1 MFHKI
6 SKFLKK
12 LSKFSISDHQ
22 EHTRRQKVRRIM
34 LDKLK
39 GMISG
44 TDADYLDIRYEV
56 KKTTTVSIAGSE
68 LKKAGSNSTDGFVV
82 RALKD
87 GGFSSVIVT
96 REDDVQEAVKLA
108 VEGASAM
115 AGGGKTVSLADVD
128 TVVDSVDPELDG
140 DPALVPLEDKITLLK
155 SYNDLMLKQ
164 PDIANTNMSYSEVD
178 REKFFASSEGTAIR
192 ERVCTVSIGGE
203 VVARRGDSTQN
214 IRAAVGGANG
224 MAALKNREDVFLKR
238 AQLAKELLDA
248 APVKGGTYDVVINPS
263 LTGVFIH
270 EAFGHFS
277 EADIIE
283 DNPPLRE
290 KMSLGAKIGNDV
302 VTIIADTL
310 IPNQVGF
317 YKYDDEGV
325 PVKTIPLMENGVLT
339 GRLHSRRTAAEF
351 NEPVTGH
358 CVAQDYGYEP
368 IVRMGT
374 IYLEKGKLSL
384 DELLKQLDDGLY
396 LCDGKGGQTS
406 GENFTFGAQYGYIVK
421 GGKIQEMVRDIN
433 IMGNLFSTM
442 KNIEAMDDTL
452 KLSERGGCGKGQMNI
467 KSGYGGP
474 SVLIRSMVVGGI

>member
-1 MFHKI
+1 MLEK
-6 SKFLKK
+6 LKK
-12 LSKFSISDHQ
+12 
-22 EHTRRQKVRRIM
+22 
-34 LDKLK
+34 
-39 GMISG
+39 MISG
-44 TDADYLDIRYEV
+44 AEADYLDIRYEV
-56 KKTTTVSIAGSE
+56 KKTTTVAMAGQE

-87 GGFSSVIVT
+87 GGFSSVTVT
-96 REDDVQEAVKLA
+96 REDDVPEAVKL
-108 VEGASAM
+108 VVQGASAM
-115 AGGGKTVSLADVD
+115 AGGGKTVALADVEPVQD
-128 TVVDSVDPELDG
+128 YVEPDLNG
-140 DPALVPLEDKITLLK
+140 DPALVPLEEKIALVRK
-155 SYNDLMLKQ
+155 YNDIMLNQ
-164 PDIANTNMSYSEVD
+164 PEIANTNISYNEVD
-178 REKFFASSEGTAIR
+178 REKFFVSSQGTAIR

-203 VVARRGDSTQN
+203 VVARRDGLTQN
-214 IRAAVGGANG
+214 IRASVGGANG
-224 MAALKNREDVFLKR
+224 MAALMDRGDVFLKR
-238 AQLAKELLDA
+238 AELAKELLDA
-248 APVKGGTYDVVINPS
+248 DPVKGGTYDVVINPS

-290 KMSLGAKIGNDV
+290 KMAMGGKIGSDV

-325 PVKTIPLMENGVLT
+325 PVKTIPLMEKGLLT
-339 GRLHSRRTAAEF
+339 GRLHSRRTASEF

-358 CVAQDYGYEP
+358 CVAQDHGFEP

-374 IYLEKGKLSL
+374 IYLEKGEMSQK
-384 DELLKQLDDGLY
+384 ELIKQMGDGLY

-406 GENFTFGAQYGYIVK
+406 GENFTFGAQYGYLVK
-421 GGKIQEMVRDIN
+421 NGEIKEMVRDIN
-433 IMGNLFSTM
+433 IMGNLFTTM
-442 KNIEAMDDTL
+442 KNIEAMDNTM

-474 SVLIRSMVVGGI
+474 SVLIRSMVVGGV

>member
-1 MFHKI
+1 MAI
-6 SKFLKK
+6 
-12 LSKFSISDHQ
+12 Q
-22 EHTRRQKVRRIM
+22 
-34 LDKLK
+34 
-39 GMISG
+39 
-44 TDADYLDIRYEV
+44 
-56 KKTTTVSIAGSE
+56 
-68 LKKAGSNSTDGFVV
+68 
-82 RALKD
+82 
-87 GGFSSVIVT
+87 
-96 REDDVQEAVKLA
+96 
-108 VEGASAM
+108 GASAM
-115 AGGGKTVSLADVD
+115 SGGGKTVSLADVEPS
-128 TVVDSVDPELDG
+128 VDSVEPELLG
-140 DPALVPLEDKITLLK
+140 DPAQVPLEEKITLLK
-155 SYNDLMLKQ
+155 KYNNLMLSQ
-164 PDIANTNMSYSEVD
+164 PEIANTNLSYSEVD
-178 REKFFASSEGTAIR
+178 REKFFTSSQGTVVR

-203 VVARRGDSTQN
+203 VVARRGEVTQN
-214 IRAAVGGANG
+214 IRASVGGANG

-238 AQLAKELLDA
+238 AQLARELLDA
-248 APVKGGTYDVVINPS
+248 DPVKGGTYDVVINPS

-283 DNPPLRE
+283 DNPPLRA
-290 KMSLGAKIGNDV
+290 KMAMGEKIGNDV

-351 NEPVTGH
+351 GEPVTGH
-358 CVAQDYGYEP
+358 CVAQDHGYEP

-374 IYLEKGKLSL
+374 IYLEKGSISTE
-384 DELLKQLDDGLY
+384 ELLKLLGDGLY

-421 GGKIQEMVRDIN
+421 NGEIKEMVRDIN
-433 IMGNLFSTM
+433 IMGNLFTTM
-442 KNIEAMDDTL
+442 KNIEAMDNTM

-474 SVLIRSMVVGGI
+474 SVLIRSMVVGGV